1 MNKIP
6 FTSQNPYAFYAKTI
20 DRYDT
25 EEYKESNKTK
35 SIKKE
40 RGPFFFLLQSANGKN
55 LFRRHTVFM
64 KLPMSPL

>member
-40 RGPFFFLLQSANGKN
+40 RGPFF
-55 LFRRHTVFM
+55 
-64 KLPMSPL
+64 SPPVC